1 MTGPTLSPLL
11 YRTALVVITLL
22 AWGLRVFVIRKYV
35 GLSTSLDPADGLDEL
50 DYEQFAWSMSQG
62 DGYVL
67 ADGTPSARRAPGTS
81 LTLLPIY
88 LMFGRDLVAAR
99 LWFALLS
106 ALNCA
111 AAAWV
116 VRPKSGPVAALV
128 TACAVAVN
136 PGLFY
141 YAVHL
146 WSEAPFC
153 LAVTLAVGCMI
164 RAVEQNRRTWTLL
177 AGICWAASVLL
188 RPQILFLAPCVL
200 ITAIFVRSETR
211 KAWFKELL
219 CETLIV
225 GLLISPWIARNALV
239 IGKPTLTT
247 LVGGHTFWGAH
258 NGATFQQDRYR
269 GSWKPYFEDAGITY
283 PLSRDE
289 LEQERQAWNNAWICL
304 RRYQRDVPQLLW
316 WKVYRLIKPFEETAN
331 QRVYWA
337 FALSWSVSIPLVI
350 MGLARL
356 RRLDPALFAWI
367 ILNLAAVLLCTLV
380 FYGAARFRHAVEP
393 FLMMAVG
400 VGAESLLFWPFRK
413 ADQRVQEARSAS
425 EAT

>member
-1 MTGPTLSPLL
+1 MTGPTISPLL
-11 YRTALVVITLL
+11 YRTALVVVTLL
-22 AWGLRVFVIRKYV
+22 AWALRVLVIRKYV
-35 GLSTSLDPADGLDEL
+35 GLSASLDPADGLDEL

-62 DGYVL
+62 EGYVL

-81 LTLLPIY
+81 LVMLPIY
-88 LMFGRDLVAAR
+88 LIFGRALVAAR

-106 ALNCA
+106 ALTCA

-116 VRPKSGPVAALV
+116 MRPKCGPLAALLS
-128 TACAVAVN
+128 ACAVAVN

-153 LAVTLAVGCMI
+153 LAATLATGCML
-164 RAVEQNRRTWTLL
+164 RAVERNSQIWTLL
-177 AGICWAASVLL
+177 AGLCWAASVLL
-188 RPQILFLAPCVL
+188 RPQIVFLAPCVL
-200 ITAIFVRSETR
+200 VAAIFVRSETR

-219 CETLIV
+219 CETLVV
-225 GLLISPWIARNALV
+225 GLLIAPWIVRNALV

-258 NGATFQQDRYR
+258 NGATFHQDRYR
-269 GSWKPYFEDAGITY
+269 GSWKPHFEDPGITF
-283 PLSRDE
+283 PLSGNE
-289 LEQERQAWNNAWICL
+289 LEQERQAWDNAWICI
-304 RRYQRDVPQLLW
+304 RCYQHELPPLLL
-316 WKVYRLIKPFEETAN
+316 WKVYRLITPFEETAN

-337 FALSWSVSIPLVI
+337 FALSWIVSIPCVI
-350 MGLARL
+350 IGLIRL

-367 ILNLAAVLLCTLV
+367 VLNLSAVLLCALV

-393 FLMMAVG
+393 FLMMAAG
-400 VGAESLLFWPFRK
+400 VGLEFALYWPFRNS
-413 ADQRVQEARSAS
+413 APQIQEARNAG
-425 EAT
+425 ET